1 MVQYVPYVVWISNEV
16 LGYVNPRMSNLG
28 GEILI
33 LQYGDNF
40 DLESFIRNIK
50 IILAKQVNSE
60 PLFRTS

>member
-1 MVQYVPYVVWISNEV
+1 
-16 LGYVNPRMSNLG
+16 MSNLG

-50 IILAKQVNSE
+50 ESNFNPRESKSIVSPFLGQAE
-60 PLFRTS
+60 PMLS